1 MATMLS
7 IEIAEKLE
15 NKMKYMKVGEKLPSE
30 RNLAEELGVSRNMLR
45 ESLRVLSEKGVI
57 EILPGKGAYVANR
70 QEDRIAD
77 RLTDIL
83 FDSRSNLID
92 IVEVRKSIEMETC
105 LKAVQVAYE
114 TDIQQLEK
122 LYDLMEK
129 SRKYVVVFNEYD
141 MSFHMQIAKASHNSI
156 YPLLLG
162 VLYNMSDKKLFR
174 ITELY
179 PTRVDS
185 AQKEHRALIEAI
197 RSHDRKA
204 MKSVANKHFDI
215 QDILSLQ
222 DLIKTEN
229 NKK

>member
-105 LKAVQVAYE
+105 LKAVQVADE

-129 SRKYVVVFNEYD
+129 SRKDVVIFNEYD
-141 MSFHMQIAKASHNSI
+141 MSFHMQIAKAKTVQDNRAVSYKS
-156 YPLLLG
+156 G
-162 VLYNMSDKKLFR
+162 FCSKG
-174 ITELY
+174 
-179 PTRVDS
+179 
-185 AQKEHRALIEAI
+185 AQSTYRG
-197 RSHDRKA
+197 DT
-204 MKSVANKHFDI
+204 FP
-215 QDILSLQ
+215 
-222 DLIKTEN
+222 
-229 NKK
+229 